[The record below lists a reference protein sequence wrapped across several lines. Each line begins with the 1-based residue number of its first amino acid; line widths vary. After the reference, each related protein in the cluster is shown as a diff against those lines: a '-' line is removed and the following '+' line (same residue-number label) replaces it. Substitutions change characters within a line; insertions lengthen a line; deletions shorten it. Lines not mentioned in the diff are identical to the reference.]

1 MPMSK
6 GSSEVHGVIDAM
18 TLHDAH
24 VERKQRS
31 AWGHQACAPARE
43 IIFVAAA
50 GPSFNNEV
58 SHKMSEAVVGD
69 KTK

>member
-1 MPMSK
+1 
-6 GSSEVHGVIDAM
+6 M